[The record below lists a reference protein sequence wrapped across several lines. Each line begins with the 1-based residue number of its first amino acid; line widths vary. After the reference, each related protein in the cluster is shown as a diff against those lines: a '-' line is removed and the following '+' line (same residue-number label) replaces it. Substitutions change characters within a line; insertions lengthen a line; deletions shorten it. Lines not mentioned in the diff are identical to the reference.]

1 MCKISLPQESHRAL
15 MEEVSSSPM
24 LARLKETNSAT
35 AIKVFSVVVTRD
47 QEVIIH
53 VISNADCLIEDAIAV
68 HISVPLVVS
77 QGGQGFDEVSLVA
90 VVPGDEIQ
98 GVYLP
103 KLFGIGGQSYPI
115 RIFQKLKMESGEDVL
130 DSLVILP
137 KLGERE
143 LRASAF

>member
-1 MCKISLPQESHRAL
+1 

-68 HISVPLVVS
+68 HMPVPLVVS

-90 VVPGDEIQ
+90 VVPGDEI
-98 GVYLP
+98 
-103 KLFGIGGQSYPI
+103 
-115 RIFQKLKMESGEDVL
+115 
-130 DSLVILP
+130 
-137 KLGERE
+137 
-143 LRASAF
+143 